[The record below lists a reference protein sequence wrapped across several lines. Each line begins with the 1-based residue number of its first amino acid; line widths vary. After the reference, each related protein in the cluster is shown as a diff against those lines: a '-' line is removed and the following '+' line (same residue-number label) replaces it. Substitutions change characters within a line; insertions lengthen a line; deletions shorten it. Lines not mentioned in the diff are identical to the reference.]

1 MTMKPL
7 SAVLREIATAP
18 TVEAITPQQRPLS
31 DRDSQMVSMLFEQLK
46 IVFPAWKH
54 AFPSEDSQKRALA
67 EWTRAL
73 VDAGCTSRD
82 QLQLGMRVAREQE
95 IPFFP
100 STGMFIKWC
109 QITPE
114 ALGLPTLDAALV
126 EVRTRRYS
134 HPAVELAAKATSW
147 ERQTLSADAYRA
159 VFDQAYAQL
168 VRRMMAGEDLNAEV
182 MKGLPTR
189 AQIQHSPEFYQQ
201 AGQRAVATLR
211 ALFRKGGQC
220 DASDVQ

>member
-7 SAVLREIATAP
+7 SAVLHEIATAP
-18 TVEAITPQQRPLS
+18 TVETITPQQRPLT
-31 DRDSQMVSMLFEQLK
+31 DRDSKMVATLFEQLK
-46 IVFPAWKH
+46 AVFPAWKQ
-54 AFPSEDSQKRALA
+54 AFPTDDHQRRALA
-67 EWTRAL
+67 EWTRAM
-73 VDAGCTSRD
+73 VDAGCTSRE
-82 QLQLGMRVAREQE
+82 QLQLGMRIARSHGGD
-95 IPFFP
+95 FFP
-100 STGMFIKWC
+100 STSKFIKWC
-109 QITPE
+109 EVTPE
-114 ALGLPTLDAALV
+114 SLGLPTLDSALV
-126 EVRTRRYS
+126 EVRTRRFT

-201 AGQRAVATLR
+201 TGKRAVANLKK
-211 ALFRKGGQC
+211 LFKRGGDHGGQ
-220 DASDVQ
+220 